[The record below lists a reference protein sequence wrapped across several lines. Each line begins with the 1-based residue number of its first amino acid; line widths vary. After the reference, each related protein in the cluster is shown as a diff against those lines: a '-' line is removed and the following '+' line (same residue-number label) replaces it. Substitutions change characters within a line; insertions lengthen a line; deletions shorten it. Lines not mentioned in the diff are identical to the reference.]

1 MDGDDETSGP
11 MIDEIYANGGGDDGD
26 KRSRRAIMSGDQVDI
41 EAYAALYSGRTKI
54 MRLLF
59 IADKM
64 NNAASQLE
72 ALRMAYDEIK
82 KGENTQLFREVVQ
95 KIDGRLGPNYG
106 MDAAWCDAIDRRA
119 EQKKEKL
126 ENELNAYRTNL
137 IKESIRMGYNDFGE
151 FYYAH
156 GQLGDAFKSYVRT
169 RDYCTTSKHIVHMCM
184 SAILVSIEMGQF
196 PHVTSYVSKAE
207 QSPDALE
214 AVTVAKLRCAAGLAN
229 LEAKKY
235 KLAARKAQRCEL
247 DVGSFLGVNC
257 KRIACIIPESHELPV
272 VFELCVSGA
281 ATDEAGHVPKTGLG
295 HARTNCVTAVRCMVA
310 SRQKWLRFVAESRWP
325 CGLVGAISFSALTS
339 LLVFA
344 ALQSLK
350 ELGFQETNWAMWPK
364 PFFLETGPELGSHY
378 NDVIAPQDVATYGG
392 LCALATFDRAELK
405 ASSPLYCCDGSS
417 FQSETLMAFHYASCL
432 EYLGNLKAN
441 LLLDIHLH
449 DHVET
454 LYDQIRHKA
463 LIQYTLPFVS
473 VDLNMMANAFKT
485 TVAGL
490 EKELEALI
498 TDNQIQA
505 RIDSHNKILYARH
518 ADQRNA
524 TFQRVLETGREF
536 DRDVRSML
544 LRSNLI
550 KHEFNLRALRKL

>member
-1 MDGDDETSGP
+1 MEGDDETSGS
-11 MIDEIYANGGGDDGD
+11 MIDEIYANGDGGDNNRTR
-26 KRSRRAIMSGDQVDI
+26 KPIFSGDQLDI
-41 EAYAALYSGRTKI
+41 EVYASLYTGRTKI

-59 IADKM
+59 LADRCAEK
-64 NNAASQLE
+64 NNTTMQLD
-72 ALRMAYDEIK
+72 ALRIAHDEIK

-95 KIDGRLGPNYG
+95 KIDGRLGPDYD
-106 MDAAWCDAIDRRA
+106 MDVAWAENVDRRA

-137 IKESIRMGYNDFGE
+137 IKESIRMGYNDFGD
-151 FYYAH
+151 FYYSH
-156 GQLGDAFKSYVRT
+156 GQLGDAFKSYART
-169 RDYCTTSKHIVHMCM
+169 RDYCTTSKHIIHMCM

-196 PHVTSYVSKAE
+196 THVTSYVGKAE
-207 QSPDALE
+207 QAPESLDLI
-214 AVTVAKLRCAAGLAN
+214 TVAKLRCAAGLAN

-235 KLAARKAQRCEL
+235 KLAARK
-247 DVGSFLGVNC
+247 
-257 KRIACIIPESHELPV
+257 
-272 VFELCVSGA
+272 
-281 ATDEAGHVPKTGLG
+281 
-295 HARTNCVTAVRCMVA
+295 
-310 SRQKWLRFVAESRWP
+310 
-325 CGLVGAISFSALTS
+325 
-339 LLVFA
+339 
-344 ALQSLK
+344 
-350 ELGFQETNWAMWPK
+350 
-364 PFFLETGPELGSHY
+364 FLEIGSELGSHY
-378 NDVIAPQDVATYGG
+378 NEVIASQDVATYGG
-392 LCALATFDRAELK
+392 LCALATFDRSELK
-405 ASSPLYCCDGSS
+405 SKVIDNINFRNFLELVPEVRELVNDFYSS
-417 FQSETLMAFHYASCL
+417 HYASCL

-463 LIQYTLPFVS
+463 LIQYTHPFVS

-485 TVAGL
+485 SVTGL

-524 TFQRVLETGREF
+524 TFQRVLETGRVF
-536 DRDVRSML
+536 DRNVRDML

-550 KHEFNLRALRKL
+550 KHEHNLRASRKL

>member
-26 KRSRRAIMSGDQVDI
+26 KGSRRAIMSGDQVDI

-64 NNAASQLE
+64 NNAATQLE

-235 KLAARKAQRCEL
+235 KLAARKSKVIDNSNFR
-247 DVGSFLGVNC
+247 N
-257 KRIACIIPESHELPV
+257 
-272 VFELCVSGA
+272 
-281 ATDEAGHVPKTGLG
+281 
-295 HARTNCVTAVRCMVA
+295 
-310 SRQKWLRFVAESRWP
+310 
-325 CGLVGAISFSALTS
+325 
-339 LLVFA
+339 
-344 ALQSLK
+344 
-350 ELGFQETNWAMWPK
+350 
-364 PFFLETGPELGSHY
+364 FLELVPEARELI
-378 NDVIAPQDVATYGG
+378 NDFY
-392 LCALATFDRAELK
+392 
-405 ASSPLYCCDGSS
+405 SS
-417 FQSETLMAFHYASCL
+417 HYASCL

>member
-1 MDGDDETSGP
+1 MDGDDETAGP
-11 MIDEIYANGGGDDGD
+11 MIDEIYANGDDGE
-26 KRSRRAIMSGDQVDI
+26 KRSRRAIMSGDQLDV

-64 NNAASQLE
+64 SNATTQLE

-106 MDAAWCDAIDRRA
+106 MDSAWCDAVDRRA

-137 IKESIRMGYNDFGE
+137 IKESIRMGYNDFGD
-151 FYYAH
+151 FYYSH

-169 RDYCTTSKHIVHMCM
+169 RDYCTTSKHIIHMCM

-207 QSPDALE
+207 QAPESLDS
-214 AVTVAKLRCAAGLAN
+214 VSISRLRCAAGLAN

-235 KLAARKAQRCEL
+235 KLAARK
-247 DVGSFLGVNC
+247 F
-257 KRIACIIPESHELPV
+257 I
-272 VFELCVSGA
+272 
-281 ATDEAGHVPKTGLG
+281 
-295 HARTNCVTAVRCMVA
+295 
-310 SRQKWLRFVAESRWP
+310 
-325 CGLVGAISFSALTS
+325 
-339 LLVFA
+339 
-344 ALQSLK
+344 
-350 ELGFQETNWAMWPK
+350 
-364 PFFLETGPELGSHY
+364 ETGPELSSHY
-378 NDVIAPQDVATYGG
+378 NETKVIDNSNFRNF
-392 LCALATFDRAELK
+392 LELVPEVRELINDFY
-405 ASSPLYCCDGSS
+405 SS
-417 FQSETLMAFHYASCL
+417 HYASCL

-463 LIQYTLPFVS
+463 LIQYTHPFVS

-524 TFQRVLETGREF
+524 TFQRVLETGRDF

-550 KHEFNLRALRKL
+550 KHDYNLRALRKL